1 LAELWKHHGITP
13 DAVTG
18 HSQGEIA
25 AAYTARA
32 LSLEDAAKTVILRA
46 QAITALAGT
55 GTMASLPL
63 PPDHV
68 TQLLDGDVHIAA
80 INGTET
86 TVVSGSVTAID
97 ALLARCEERGIRAR
111 KIPVDYA
118 SHCNHVETIRQ
129 DILTA
134 LEGITPHTTDIAFY
148 STVTAQPIDTSTLTP
163 EYWYT
168 NLRQQVRFHDTVEL
182 LHTDGYR
189 YYIETSPHPVLTIGL
204 QQTFDDRPTA
214 ILPTLRRD
222 QGDHLPHA
230 LAEAHTRGLDINWHL
245 PAVTGP
251 LPALPTYAFQHE
263 RYWLD
268 APAGTGDATSLG
280 LTRSAHPLLGA
291 VTTLA
296 ESDALLLTGRLSVET
311 HPWLADH
318 IVADTVLLPGTA
330 LVELAVQAADQVG
343 CDRIDELTL
352 EAPLALGRR
361 GGVQLQ
367 VAVGAPDEHGRR
379 PLSIHSRSEA
389 DDAVW
394 ARHATGAVS
403 TAPAE
408 ASATAELADWPV
420 PGAQQEPTAELYERM
435 EAAGV
440 FYGPAFRGVTAVW
453 RRGED
458 LFAELVL
465 PADTDR
471 SGYGLHPALLD
482 AALHPLALDADA
494 SGAAGIRMPFSW
506 QGVTLHA
513 TGAAALRVRLSPTAN
528 GVELV
533 AADPAGAPVLS
544 VQNMV
549 ARSLS
554 AERLAELR
562 DLLNGDPAA
571 VPVRKVSRPV
581 ASAPDEAGGSRFAQR
596 LAGLSEAEQIAAV
609 LDTIRAQVA
618 TVLGHATPESIDT
631 DRAFKELGIDSI
643 MGVEIRNRLAAATGL
658 RLPATLVFDYP
669 TPLSLAESLREEAL
683 GIQASAP
690 AHTVVRG
697 AADEPLAI
705 VAMAC
710 RYPGGVA
717 SPEDLW
723 RLVDNG
729 VDAIGDFPDNR
740 GWDVAGLYDPDP
752 GKAGKT
758 YSLQGGFLY
767 DADRFDA
774 DFFGI
779 SPREALATDPQQ
791 RLLLETAWEVLER
804 AGLDPATL
812 RGSRTGV
819 FTGVG
824 HNDYRARLDA
834 APEAFEG
841 HLLTGNMTSV
851 ASGRV
856 AYTLGLEGPAVSV
869 ETACSSSLVALH
881 LAGQAL
887 RNGDCTMALVGGVA
901 VMPTPGGFIEFS
913 RQRGLAR
920 DGRCK
925 AFSEEA
931 DGTGWSEGVGL
942 LLVERLSDAERNGHQ
957 VLAVVRGSAVNQD
970 GASNGLTA
978 PNGPSQQRVIQAAL
992 ANAGLTPA
1000 EVDAVEAHGTGTRL
1014 GDPIEAQAILATYG
1028 QDRPADKPLRLG
1040 SLKSNIGHTQAAAGV
1055 AGIIKMVMAM
1065 RHEQLPRTLHADNP
1079 SSHIDW
1085 EAGAVSLL
1093 TQAQPWEQNGR
1104 PRRAGISSFGVS
1116 GTNAHVIIE
1125 EHVEEPAEAKAPEAA
1140 AGPLPWVLSAKS
1152 LPALHDQAARLHD
1165 L

>member
-1 LAELWKHHGITP
+1 E
-13 DAVTG
+13 
-18 HSQGEIA
+18 
-25 AAYTARA
+25 
-32 LSLEDAAKTVILRA
+32 
-46 QAITALAGT
+46 
-55 GTMASLPL
+55 
-63 PPDHV
+63 
-68 TQLLDGDVHIAA
+68 
-80 INGTET
+80 
-86 TVVSGSVTAID
+86 
-97 ALLARCEERGIRAR
+97 
-111 KIPVDYA
+111 
-118 SHCNHVETIRQ
+118 
-129 DILTA
+129 
-134 LEGITPHTTDIAFY
+134 
-148 STVTAQPIDTSTLTP
+148 
-163 EYWYT
+163 
-168 NLRQQVRFHDTVEL
+168 
-182 LHTDGYR
+182 
-189 YYIETSPHPVLTIGL
+189 
-204 QQTFDDRPTA
+204 
-214 ILPTLRRD
+214 LPT
-222 QGDHLPHA
+222 
-230 LAEAHTRGLDINWHL
+230 
-245 PAVTGP
+245 
-251 LPALPTYAFQHE
+251 LPTYAFQRE

-268 APAGTGDATSLG
+268 TPTSTGDATSLG

-296 ESDALLLTGRLSVET
+296 ESDALLLTGRLSIET

-318 IVADTVLLPGTA
+318 IVAETVLLPGTA

-343 CDRIDELTL
+343 CDLIDELTL
-352 EAPLALGRR
+352 ETPLALGQQ

-367 VAVGAPDEHGRR
+367 IAVGAPDAVGRR
-379 PLSIHSRSEA
+379 PLSIHSRPEA

-403 TAPAE
+403 AAAPAE
-408 ASATAELADWPV
+408 TSSAASLTDWPV
-420 PGAQQEPTAELYERM
+420 PGAQRVPTAELYERL
-435 EAAGV
+435 ESAGV
-440 FYGPAFRGVTAVW
+440 FYGPAFRGVAAVW
-453 RRGED
+453 RRGAD

-482 AALHPLALDADA
+482 AALHPLALDAETPGE
-494 SGAAGIRMPFSW
+494 SGIRMPFSW
-506 QGVTLHA
+506 SGVTLHA
-513 TGAAALRVRLSPTAN
+513 TGASALRVRLTPTGN

-533 AADPAGAPVLS
+533 AADPAGTPVLS
-544 VQNMV
+544 VRNMV

-562 DLLNGDPAA
+562 DLLAGDGEAA
-571 VPVRKVSRPV
+571 PVRRVPRPV
-581 ASAPDEAGGSRFAQR
+581 ASAPDEAGGSQFAQR

-658 RLPATLVFDYP
+658 RLPSTLVFDHP
-669 TPLSLAESLREEAL
+669 TPLSLAEALREEVL
-683 GIQASAP
+683 GIQAAPP
-690 AHTVVRG
+690 AHTVVRA

-791 RLLLETAWEVLER
+791 RLLLETAWEALER

-819 FTGVG
+819 FTGIG

-887 RNGDCTMALVGGVA
+887 RNGDCEMALVGGVA

-925 AFSEEA
+925 AFAEEA

-942 LLVERLSDAERNGHQ
+942 LLVERLSDARRNGHE
-957 VLAVVRGSAVNQD
+957 VLAVVRGSAINQD

-978 PNGPSQQRVIQAAL
+978 PNGPAQQRVIQQAL

-1000 EVDAVEAHGTGTRL
+1000 EIDAVEAHGTGTKL

-1028 QDRPADKPLRLG
+1028 QDRPAEQPLWLG

-1055 AGIIKMVMAM
+1055 AGIIKMVMAI
-1065 RHEQLPRTLHADNP
+1065 RHEQLPRTLHVDTP

-1085 EAGAVSLL
+1085 EAGSVSLL
-1093 TQAQPWEQNGR
+1093 TEARPWETDGR
-1104 PRRAGISSFGVS
+1104 PRRAGVSSFGVS
-1116 GTNAHVIIE
+1116 GTNAHVVIE
-1125 EHVEEPAEAKAPEAA
+1125 EHVEEPAEEPAEAA
-1140 AGPLPWVLSAKS
+1140 DLGPVPWVLSAKT
-1152 LPALHDQAARLHD
+1152 LPALHDQAHRLLD
-1165 L
+1165 LVTTRPEV